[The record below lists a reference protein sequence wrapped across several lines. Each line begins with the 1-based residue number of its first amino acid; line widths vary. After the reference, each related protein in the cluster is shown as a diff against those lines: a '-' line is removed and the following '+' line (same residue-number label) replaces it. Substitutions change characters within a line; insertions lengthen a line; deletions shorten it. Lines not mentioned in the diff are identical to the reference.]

1 MLTCLDTYT
10 NADPKQYLCFLTN
23 MSTDGTENKESTDII
38 ITHQL
43 WMMDTALLDA
53 NFDLTNNLFNEAN
66 VNLNKTES
74 KGSMMYE
81 AVSNKVKVGAEATL
95 DGQSRPNGK
104 MFWPAG
110 NYVSMDLQNLQMKMG
125 FLGVGKA
132 GSTDSAE
139 AKSTIDL
146 AKAGLLSGFSG
157 TATML
162 GSTKKNNKSD
172 KTVLGDKTP
181 AACTDPTEEVCISKH
196 PTKCSKSG
204 ALSTVATVG
213 AAIAA
218 LAMSF

>member
-1 MLTCLDTYT
+1 MLTCLDTFT
-10 NADPKQYLCFLTN
+10 ASAPKQYLCFLTN
-23 MSTDGTENKESTDII
+23 MSTDGTENGVSTDII

-43 WMMDTALLDA
+43 YTMDTDVLATNFA
-53 NFDLTNNLFNEAN
+53 NTNDLFNDAS

-74 KGSMMYE
+74 KGSLMYE
-81 AVSNKVKVGAEATL
+81 AVSKTVKVAAEATL
-95 DGQSRPNGK
+95 KGQTVPNGK

-146 AKAGLLSGFSG
+146 AKNGLGSSFSG
-157 TATML
+157 TATKL

-172 KTVLGDKTP
+172 STALADKTP
-181 AACTDPTEEVCISKH
+181 AACNDPTEAVCISKH
-196 PTKCSKSG
+196 PTKCSASG

>member
-23 MSTDGTENKESTDII
+23 MSTDGTENKTSTDII

-43 WMMDTALLDA
+43 WYMDTALLA
-53 NFDLTNNLFNEAN
+53 TNFDLTNNLFNEAS

-74 KGSMMYE
+74 KGRIVYE
-81 AVSNKVKVGAEATL
+81 AESNKVKVGVEATL
-95 DGQSRPNGK
+95 KGQSIPNGK

-110 NYVSMDLQNLQMKMG
+110 NYVSYDLQNLQMKMG

-132 GSTDSAE
+132 GSTNSAE

-146 AKAGLLSGFSG
+146 AKAGLVSGFSG
-157 TATML
+157 TATKL
-162 GSTKKNNKSD
+162 DTTKKNNKSAA
-172 KTVLGDKTP
+172 TVLGDKTA
-181 AACTDPTEEVCISKH
+181 AACTDPTEEVCIEKH
-196 PTKCSKSG
+196 PSKCSDG

>member
-23 MSTDGTENKESTDII
+23 MSTDGTENKTSTDII

-43 WMMDTALLDA
+43 WYMDTALLA
-53 NFDLTNNLFNEAN
+53 TNFDLTNNLFNEAS

-74 KGSMMYE
+74 KGRIVYE
-81 AVSNKVKVGAEATL
+81 AESNKVKVGVEATL
-95 DGQSRPNGK
+95 KGQSIPNGK

-110 NYVSMDLQNLQMKMG
+110 NYVSYDLQNLQMKMG

-132 GSTDSAE
+132 GSVDSAE

-162 GSTKKNNKSD
+162 GSTKKNSKSAA
-172 KTVLGDKTP
+172 TVLGDKAP
-181 AACTDPTEEVCISKH
+181 AACTDPTEDVCISKH

>member
-1 MLTCLDTYT
+1 MVTCLDTYT
-10 NADPKQYLCFLTN
+10 SAAPKQYLCFLTN
-23 MSTDGTENKESTDII
+23 MSTDGVENGVSTDII

-43 WMMDTALLDA
+43 YTLDTDVLAA
-53 NFDLTNNLFNEAN
+53 NFANTNDLFNDAS

-81 AVSNKVKVGAEATL
+81 AVSATVKVGAEATL
-95 DGQSRPNGK
+95 KGQSKPNAK

-110 NYVSMDLQNLQMKMG
+110 NYVNMDLQNLQMKMG

-146 AKAGLLSGFSG
+146 AKAGLASAFTGS
-157 TATML
+157 ATKL
-162 GSTKKNNKSD
+162 GSTKKNNKSETTALAV
-172 KTVLGDKTP
+172 KAA
-181 AACTDPTEEVCISKH
+181 AACTDPTEAVCISKH
-196 PTKCSKSG
+196 PTKCSASG